1 MEGDQGKNQL
11 TTIESVLANGLAH
24 LPEFLSQT
32 AFGAISRLVTGLVDI
47 PAVALAGYK
56 ERLEDK
62 NREARSLRQ
71 SLSDVAI
78 AKVLE
83 DDAVVQRTVD
93 RLINEQ
99 IKRQKNR
106 EAVALGAIKILATRS
121 APTSQTNVDDEW
133 LDSFSEKA
141 ETAHSENVQELWARV
156 LAGELAIP
164 GSFSKRALDVL
175 KALDQSEAEK
185 FANMVRFSFGNIIP
199 SLTIGFSGTLFSD
212 AVKLQD
218 LGLLS
223 GVNPRFGKPIMH
235 TPGKEFGGLAGR
247 RAHLQVYSQ
256 SQPKI
261 DIVFLTEVGRQLAY
275 LVDDPGGAAEW
286 EVGKKIARLIQ
297 NDCDAAMLLRKSEE
311 GKMSEPE
318 VVFGDILFDAE
329 AGLFRAFRKT
339 ASPDTSA

>member
-1 MEGDQGKNQL
+1 M
-11 TTIESVLANGLAH
+11 
-24 LPEFLSQT
+24 
-32 AFGAISRLVTGLVDI
+32 
-47 PAVALAGYK
+47 
-56 ERLEDK
+56 
-62 NREARSLRQ
+62 
-71 SLSDVAI
+71 
-78 AKVLE
+78 
-83 DDAVVQRTVD
+83 
-93 RLINEQ
+93 INEQ

-121 APTSQTNVDDEW
+121 APTSQTNVDEEW